1 MDYARGTF
9 SFLRQTF
16 YYYAPPPEGLAR
28 ARLSFNL
35 CSMKGESMSATK
47 LLWGQI
53 LIVLLTALLAVWTAT
68 EWTAWRLG
76 FQPELG
82 PAWFRLAGTAIYQPH
97 EFFLWWYHFDAYAPS
112 IFMEGAY
119 IAASGGI
126 LAVVVAI
133 AISVWRARETKAANT
148 FGSAEW
154 ANAEAIK
161 GAGLFD
167 QDGVMLGKLAERYLR
182 HNGPEHVLC
191 FAPTRSGK
199 GVGLVV
205 PTLLT
210 WPGSCIVHDIKGENW
225 HLTAG
230 FRSQHGKVLRFDP
243 TDVKSAAYNPL
254 LEIRQG
260 EWEVRDV
267 QNVAD
272 VLVDPEGSLERRS
285 HWEKTSHSLLVGA
298 ILHVLYAEP
307 DKTLAGVANFLSDPK
322 RSLSATMAAMM
333 TTPHLGDAGPH
344 PVIAS
349 AAREL
354 LNKSENERSG
364 VLSTAMSF
372 LGLYRD
378 PVVAT
383 VTSRCDWRIA
393 DLVDDTEP
401 VSLFLVVPPSDIS
414 RTKPLI
420 RLMLNQ
426 IGRRLTE
433 DLIAPKRHRLLLMLD
448 EFPALGRLDF
458 FESALAFMA
467 GYNIK
472 AFLIA
477 QSLNQIEKAYGS
489 NNSILDNC
497 HVRVSFATND
507 ERTAKRVSDAL
518 GTATELRAMK
528 NYAGHRLSPWLGH
541 VMVSRSETPR
551 PLLTPGEIMQLP
563 PADEI
568 LMVAGIP
575 PIRAKKARY
584 FTDKR
589 FMERVL
595 PPPTTARLPEA
606 RRDEWTIWAT
616 NEAAAPASIPIQS
629 PQVAASISGPERRKV
644 PELAPPQKPK
654 APETIP
660 LDFGPATSELEDR
673 VKRLQGL
680 QRTQQQ
686 TARQASL
693 DPNDGIDL

>member
-1 MDYARGTF
+1 
-9 SFLRQTF
+9 
-16 YYYAPPPEGLAR
+16 
-28 ARLSFNL
+28 
-35 CSMKGESMSATK
+35 MSATR

-53 LIVLLTALLAVWTAT
+53 LIVLATAFAAVWAST
-68 EWTAWRLG
+68 EWTAWRLA

-82 PAWFRLAGTAIYQPH
+82 PAWFHAGRWPIYQPH
-97 EFFLWWYHFDAYAPS
+97 LFFLWWYHFDAYAPA
-112 IFMEGAY
+112 IFTEGAY
-119 IAASGGI
+119 IAASGGL
-126 LAVVVAI
+126 LAVAVAI
-133 AISVWRARETKAANT
+133 AISVWRARETKTANT

-154 ANAEAIK
+154 AQAPAIRD
-161 GAGLFD
+161 AGLLGD
-167 QDGVMLGKLAERYLR
+167 DGVMLGKFNDHYLR
-182 HNGPEHVLC
+182 HDGPEHVLC

-210 WPGSCIVHDIKGENW
+210 WPGSAIVHDIKGENW

-230 FRSQHGKVLRFDP
+230 FRAQHGKVLRFDP
-243 TDVKSAAYNPL
+243 TDITAAAYNPL

-298 ILHVLYAEP
+298 ILHVLYAEA

-333 TTPHLGDAGPH
+333 TTPHLGEAGPH

-354 LNKSENERSG
+354 LNKSDNERSG

-378 PVVAT
+378 PVVAA
-383 VTSRCDWRIA
+383 VTSRCDWRIS
-393 DLVDDTEP
+393 DLVDDQQP

-477 QSLNQIEKAYGS
+477 QSLNQIEKAYGG

-551 PLLTPGEIMQLP
+551 PLRTPGEVMQLP

-568 LMVAGIP
+568 VMVAGIP

-584 FTDKR
+584 YTDKR
-589 FMERVL
+589 FTERVL
-595 PPPTTARLPEA
+595 PPPEVLRLPAA
-606 RRDEWTIWAT
+606 RKDEWTGRPPI
-616 NEAAAPASIPIQS
+616 APTSGAIEIPAPDPKSAS
-629 PQVAASISGPERRKV
+629 VAAPERRKI
-644 PELAPPQKPK
+644 PELNPPPKPRT
-654 APETIP
+654 PETLP
-660 LDFGPATSELEDR
+660 LDFGPASSELEDR
-673 VKRLQGL
+673 VKRLQSL
-680 QRTQQQ
+680 QRAQQQ

-693 DPNDGIDL
+693 DPDDGLDL

>member
-1 MDYARGTF
+1 
-9 SFLRQTF
+9 
-16 YYYAPPPEGLAR
+16 
-28 ARLSFNL
+28 
-35 CSMKGESMSATK
+35 MSATK
-47 LLWGQI
+47 VLWGQI
-53 LIVLLTALLAVWTAT
+53 LIVLLAALMAIWVAT
-68 EWTAWRLG
+68 EWTAWRLA

-82 PAWFRLAGTAIYQPH
+82 PSWFRLAGVPIYQPH
-97 EFFLWWYHFDAYAPS
+97 CFFLWWYHFDAYAPA

-119 IAASGGI
+119 IAASGGV
-126 LAVVVAI
+126 LSVVVAI
-133 AISVWRARETKAANT
+133 VISVWRARETKAANT

-154 ANAEAIK
+154 AGPEPIRE
-161 GAGLFD
+161 AGLLG
-167 QDGVMLGKLAERYLR
+167 QDGVMLGKLADDYLR
-182 HNGPEHVLC
+182 HDGPEHVLC

-230 FRSQHGKVLRFDP
+230 FRSRHGKVLRFDP
-243 TDVKSAAYNPL
+243 TDIKSAAYNPL

-298 ILHVLYAEP
+298 ILHVLYAEA

-333 TTPHLGDAGPH
+333 TTPHLGEAGPH

-378 PVVAT
+378 PVVAA

-551 PLLTPGEIMQLP
+551 PLLTPGEVMQLP

-568 LMVAGIP
+568 VMVAGIP

-584 FTDKR
+584 YTDRR

-595 PPPTTARLPEA
+595 PPPATTKLPPPRQDEWSKRVAIQPATPITVPVTARP
-606 RRDEWTIWAT
+606 D
-616 NEAAAPASIPIQS
+616 AAPLA
-629 PQVAASISGPERRKV
+629 GPERRKA
-644 PELAPPQKPK
+644 PELTAPPKPK
-654 APETIP
+654 TPETIP
-660 LDFGPATSELEDR
+660 LDFGPASTELEDR

-680 QRTQQQ
+680 QRAQQQ
-686 TARQASL
+686 SARQASL

>member
-1 MDYARGTF
+1 
-9 SFLRQTF
+9 
-16 YYYAPPPEGLAR
+16 
-28 ARLSFNL
+28 
-35 CSMKGESMSATK
+35 MSATR

-53 LIVLLTALLAVWTAT
+53 LAVLLTALLAIWTAT

-82 PAWFRLAGTAIYQPH
+82 RPWFRLAEVAVYRPCD
-97 EFFLWWYHFDAYAPS
+97 FFWWWYHFDAYAPA
-112 IFMEGAY
+112 IFMGGAY
-119 IAASGGI
+119 IAASGGV
-126 LAVVVAI
+126 LSVAVAV
-133 AISVWRARETKAANT
+133 AISVWRAREARVAST

-154 ANAEAIK
+154 AAPQAIRE
-161 GAGLFD
+161 AGLLG
-167 QDGVMLGKLAERYLR
+167 QDGVMLGKLAGDYLR
-182 HNGPEHVLC
+182 HDGPEHVLC

-230 FRSQHGKVLRFDP
+230 FRSRHGKVLRFDP
-243 TDVKSAAYNPL
+243 TDAKSTAYNPL

-272 VLVDPEGSLERRS
+272 VLVDPEGSLDRRS

-298 ILHVLYAEP
+298 ILHVLYAET

-322 RSLSATMAAMM
+322 RSLSATMATMM
-333 TTPHLGDAGPH
+333 TTPHLGKAGPH

-378 PVVAT
+378 PVVAA
-383 VTSRCDWRIA
+383 VTNRCDWRIA
-393 DLVDDTEP
+393 DLVDDQDP

-551 PLLTPGEIMQLP
+551 PLLTPGEVMQLP

-568 LMVAGIP
+568 VMVAGLP

-584 FTDKR
+584 YTDRR

-595 PPPTTARLPEA
+595 PPPARITLPPP
-606 RRDEWTIWAT
+606 RRDGWS
-616 NEAAAPASIPIQS
+616 NRPAIKPTVPIAM
-629 PQVAASISGPERRKV
+629 PAVARPESTVLAGPERRKV
-644 PELAPPQKPK
+644 PELTPPPKPK
-654 APETIP
+654 TPETLP
-660 LDFGPATSELEDR
+660 LNFGPASTELEDR
-673 VKRLQGL
+673 VKRLRGL
-680 QRTQQQ
+680 QRAQQQ

-693 DPNDGIDL
+693 DPSDGIDL